1 MPFKIS
7 KPKNLS
13 LTSFIFFLIFF
24 TLLIGSLITFFI
36 IRSYTFEI
44 IKKLEIEKVERLG
57 ESLRIQT
64 IENLVVNQ
72 YDEIEKRFELHIKDG
87 LIEGAILLI
96 PDKGPI
102 IYLSKDEKGEIVR
115 LYRTLPPG
123 VKIPEKSYYDEK
135 RAKYFFFSEL
145 KLKKIVFGYL
155 ILTFDFSEIRDLY
168 WSTTILLASLYTIFL
183 LFLLVLWYPFYRKI
197 KKELGSAIAF
207 SKELPFKKGKF
218 LSISPF
224 FVETKDLAES
234 LNWASL
240 QLWEMERE
248 LIREKALMDGV
259 LSTIDEAVF
268 VLAPDFT
275 IKYQNERAKELLHKL
290 SGLGAEA
297 QDVLKKLFLEGRFK
311 AYPEGK
317 ALSLEELLE
326 NLKSGDR
333 VELQVEVNGSVY
345 ELSLKRVSSLEE
357 HQDWLLSLKDITQK
371 IRAQEEF
378 LRTEKM
384 KSLIQLAAGIAHD
397 LNNVLAI
404 LFNTLNLM
412 LLSKGVPEEIRGVI
426 HTIER
431 HLKRAKYLA
440 FQLLSLS
447 KGGEIVL
454 EQADLETVIKDT
466 SSFTLA
472 GSKTKFY
479 LDLKVNVKNLK
490 TDPFAL
496 SQILM
501 NLFINSVQAGAES
514 IRVEV
519 DKTKEDER
527 DYLLITVYD
536 DGPGISSEILD
547 KVFDPFFTT
556 KKEGSG
562 LGLYI
567 VKSLVER
574 LGGILRVESRLGE
587 GTTFYIYLPYE
598 TIEEERLEERALPLD
613 RRLRILVVED
623 EEDLRESL
631 ALILKEL
638 GHEVITAGDG
648 EEALSIFLSL
658 TSQGKDIELLITDFT
673 MPGRLN
679 GLELIK
685 TLREFAPD
693 LKSILSTGYGEV
705 GEGEDLSKF
714 NIVGV
719 LRKPYTLEELIKALN
734 KA

>member
-1 MPFKIS
+1 MPLKIS

-57 ESLRIQT
+57 ESLRFQT
-64 IENLVVNQ
+64 IENLVVDQ
-72 YDEIEKRFELHIKDG
+72 YDEIEKRFELYIKDG
-87 LIEGAILLI
+87 LIEGAILLS

-115 LYRTLPPG
+115 LYRTLSPE

-155 ILTFDFSEIRDLY
+155 ILTFDFSKIRNLY

-197 KKELGSAIAF
+197 KKELESAIAF
-207 SKELPFKKGKF
+207 SKELPFKKGEF

-224 FVETKDLAES
+224 FVETKDLADS

-240 QLWEMERE
+240 QLRETERE

-259 LSTIDEAVF
+259 LSTEEAVF

-275 IKYQNERAKELLHKL
+275 IKYQNERAKEVLQKSL
-290 SGLGAEA
+290 GLGAED
-297 QDVLKKLFLEGRFK
+297 QEVLKKLFLEGRFK
-311 AYPEGK
+311 AYPEGNT
-317 ALSLEELLE
+317 LRLEELLE
-326 NLKSGDR
+326 NLKRGDR

-345 ELSLKRVSSLEE
+345 ELSLKRISSFEE

-397 LNNVLAI
+397 LNNALAI

-426 HTIER
+426 HTLER

-454 EQADLETVIKDT
+454 EQADLEMVIKDT
-466 SSFTLA
+466 SSFALA

-490 TDPFAL
+490 TDPYAL

-527 DYLLITVYD
+527 DYLLIVVSD
-536 DGPGISSEILD
+536 DGPGIPSEILD
-547 KVFDPFFTT
+547 KVFEPFFTT

-574 LGGILRVESRLGE
+574 LGGRVKVESRLGE

-598 TIEEERLEERALPLD
+598 TIEEERVEERALPLD
-613 RRLRILVVED
+613 KRFRILVVDD

-631 ALILKEL
+631 ALILEEL

-648 EEALSIFLSL
+648 EEALSTFLNL
-658 TSQGKDIELLITDFT
+658 TSQGKNIDLLITDFT
-673 MPGRLN
+673 MPGCLN

-693 LKSILSTGYGEV
+693 LKCILSTGYAEV
-705 GEGEDLSKF
+705 GEGEDLSKYD
-714 NIVGV
+714 IVSV